1 MAKPLSPLILN
12 GKVVQY
18 DRKVK
23 SPERIFPTG
32 EELFPSPLSTP
43 KTASLNPKPQ
53 RIITDLRTD
62 KDSPNSGSPDI
73 VDKDPTR
80 RTRSPKT
87 DSQGDYVLV
96 FNWPEN

>member
-32 EELFPSPLSTP
+32 EELFQLPLSTP

-73 VDKDPTR
+73 VDPTR

-87 DSQGDYVLV
+87 LLLL
-96 FNWPEN
+96 